1 MPDINSILNKFLNKT
16 VKTIVMKTNNP
27 IVGVN
32 FTRIDK
38 PLCEYVDFLSTK
50 IEVVQEKGRK
60 PFKGVKK

>member
-1 MPDINSILNKFLNKT
+1 
-16 VKTIVMKTNNP
+16 MKTNNP